1 MSACR
6 PSFIHS
12 FKPSRASIFHAPHDT
27 SSPIPHRPSPNIL
40 PRHPKNL
47 SHVRGGVRSSRSRS
61 AFGSRCASEDPI
73 CLPRL
78 RLQAVARV
86 IPYVPIAAARGQPTK
101 FAHTFRSNSVLH
113 CFGPCAMLGASRI
126 RQIDP
131 HPAPR
136 ADATWHRYSRSIQLS
151 KNRRHLM
158 VHSKRQVS

>member
-1 MSACR
+1 MT
-6 PSFIHS
+6 PSL
-12 FKPSRASIFHAPHDT
+12 
-27 SSPIPHRPSPNIL
+27 IPHRPSPNIL

-78 RLQAVARV
+78 RQAVARG
-86 IPYVPIAAARGQPTK
+86 IPHASIAAARGQPTK
-101 FAHTFRSNSVLH
+101 MAHTFRSNSVEH
-113 CFGPCAMLGASRI
+113 CFGACAMLGASCI

-136 ADATWHRYSRSIQLS
+136 ADASWHRYSKSIQMS
-151 KNRRHLM
+151 KNRRHLI
-158 VHSKRQVS
+158 VHSNLKSTSQKYIDYIRKGRDPSRIVMTGI